1 MRKELRRIVQA
12 GCLIDPERPYTLEQ
26 ITSDR
31 ENAFAL
37 WKLRFA
43 VSAADEKLDACGIAV
58 ECYVHAKSNALR
70 VFALAKRGEFCH
82 ETQILFRVCAD
93 DCDRRGLGTDHRSH
107 ADVGV

>member
-58 ECYVHAKSNALR
+58 ECYVHAKSNALSS
-70 VFALAKRGEFCH
+70 
-82 ETQILFRVCAD
+82 VCFSQE
-93 DCDRRGLGTDHRSH
+93 G
-107 ADVGV
+107 

>member
-31 ENAFAL
+31 ENALAL

-70 VFALAKRGEFCH
+70 VFALAKSGE
-82 ETQILFRVCAD
+82 LAMK
-93 DCDRRGLGTDHRSH
+93 HRSFVEY
-107 ADVGV
+107 ARVIAIVARTSLLIS